1 MRFAPLHLLYCCANI
16 IVETCPR
23 SPLKP
28 KKRKRASQPCSNTS
42 TNINTTSTSTSIT
55 TTTTITTITVITI
68 TAALKGQTDVA
79 VEILLS
85 LITITCYSGYLL

>member
-28 KKRKRASQPCSNTS
+28 KKRKRASQPCSNTN
-42 TNINTTSTSTSIT
+42 TNITSTSTSTSIT
-55 TTTTITTITVITI
+55 TTTVITI

-79 VEILLS
+79 VEILLF
-85 LITITCYSGYLL
+85 LITIICYSGYLM

>member
-1 MRFAPLHLLYCCANI
+1 MRFAPLHILYCCANI

-55 TTTTITTITVITI
+55 TTTVITI

-85 LITITCYSGYLL
+85 LITIICYSGYLL

>member
-55 TTTTITTITVITI
+55 TTTVITI

-79 VEILLS
+79 VKILLS
-85 LITITCYSGYLL
+85 LITIICYSGYLL